1 LVGGD
6 IVRGELPA
14 DLELSGAMVK
24 AICFSN
30 ARDYSASRSIPPL
43 RGDDVLPGSFLRHS
57 LDPNQYDET

>member
-30 ARDYSASRSIPPL
+30 ARDYFRLA
-43 RGDDVLPGSFLRHS
+43 
-57 LDPNQYDET
+57 LDPAFAR